1 MATGLDLLK
10 LKNELGFEPRTIL
23 DIGAQ
28 VGDFYRE
35 SKEVWPDS
43 QIMMIEATQE
53 CEPHLKKTG
62 GNYLIAVLSDSK
74 KTIPFYKT
82 RLAETNT
89 GNSVYKE
96 LTSAYSD
103 ENLIVEER
111 NTYTLDELYDGY
123 TETFDLIKL
132 DTQGSEIDIMNGG
145 SRLIKNTSVII
156 VEVSHVQYNEKAPL
170 VDEVGEYMESVGF
183 IYNMEIGWTHSNAW
197 QYVGASQ
204 VPKLVQRDLV
214 FVNKELING

>member
-1 MATGLDLLK
+1 MATGLNLLK
-10 LKNELGFEPRTIL
+10 LKHELKFEPRTIL
-23 DIGAQ
+23 DVGAQ
-28 VGDFYRE
+28 IGDFYRE

-53 CEPHLKKTG
+53 CEPYLKETG

-82 RLAETNT
+82 KLAETNT

-156 VEVSHVQYNEKAPL
+156 VEVSHVEYNEKAPL
-170 VDEVGEYMESVGF
+170 VDEVREYMESVGF
-183 IYNMEIGWTHSNAW
+183 IYNMEIGQTYSNEFN
-197 QYVGASQ
+197 G
-204 VPKLVQRDLV
+204 LIQRDLV
-214 FVNKELING
+214 FVNKELINE

>member
-1 MATGLDLLK
+1 M
-10 LKNELGFEPRTIL
+10 
-23 DIGAQ
+23 GAQ
-28 VGDFYRE
+28 IGDFYRE

-53 CEPHLKKTG
+53 CEPYLKETG

-82 RLAETNT
+82 KLAETNT

-123 TETFDLIKL
+123 TATFDLIKL

-156 VEVSHVQYNEKAPL
+156 VEVSHVEYNEKAPL
-170 VDEVGEYMESVGF
+170 VDEVREYMESVGF
-183 IYNMEIGWTHSNAW
+183 IYNMEIGQTYSNEFN
-197 QYVGASQ
+197 G
-204 VPKLVQRDLV
+204 LIQRDLV
-214 FVNKELING
+214 FVNKELINE

>member
-53 CEPHLKKTG
+53 CEPYLKDTG
-62 GNYLIAVLSDSK
+62 GNYLIAVLSDEK

-82 RLAETNT
+82 KLAETNT
-89 GNSVYKE
+89 GNSVYRE

-103 ENLIVEER
+103 DNLIVEDRE
-111 NTYTLDELYDGY
+111 TTTLDELYDGY
-123 TETFDLIKL
+123 TTIFDLVKL

-145 SRLIKNTSVII
+145 SRLLKNTAVVIL
-156 VEVSHVQYNEKAPL
+156 EVSHVEYNEKAPL
-170 VDEVGEYMESVGF
+170 VDEVKEYMESIGF
-183 IYNMEIGWTHSNAW
+183 VYNMEIGRSYSNDF
-197 QYVGASQ
+197 QTKDGII
-204 VPKLVQRDLV
+204 QRDYV
-214 FVNKELING
+214 FVNKEFVYE

>member
-1 MATGLDLLK
+1 MATGLNLLK
-10 LKNELGFEPRTIL
+10 LKHELKFEPRTIL
-23 DIGAQ
+23 DVGAQ
-28 VGDFYRE
+28 IGDFYRE

-53 CEPHLKKTG
+53 CEPYLKETG

-82 RLAETNT
+82 KLAETNT

-123 TETFDLIKL
+123 TATFDLIKL

-156 VEVSHVQYNEKAPL
+156 VEVSHVEYNEKAPL
-170 VDEVGEYMESVGF
+170 VDEVREYMESVGF
-183 IYNMEIGWTHSNAW
+183 IYNMEIGQTYSNEFN
-197 QYVGASQ
+197 G
-204 VPKLVQRDLV
+204 LIQRDLV

>member
-1 MATGLDLLK
+1 MATGLNLLK
-10 LKNELGFEPRTIL
+10 LKHELKFEPRTIL
-23 DIGAQ
+23 DVGAQ
-28 VGDFYRE
+28 IGDFYRE

-53 CEPHLKKTG
+53 CEPYLKETG

-82 RLAETNT
+82 KLAETNT

-123 TETFDLIKL
+123 TATFDLIKL

-156 VEVSHVQYNEKAPL
+156 VEVSHVEYNEKAPL
-170 VDEVGEYMESVGF
+170 VDEVREYMESVGF
-183 IYNMEIGWTHSNAW
+183 IYNMEIGQTYSNEFN
-197 QYVGASQ
+197 G
-204 VPKLVQRDLV
+204 LIQRDLV
-214 FVNKELING
+214 FLNKEFVYE

>member
-23 DIGAQ
+23 DVGAQ
-28 VGDFYRE
+28 IGDFYRE

-53 CEPHLKKTG
+53 CEPYLKETG

-82 RLAETNT
+82 KLAETNT

-123 TETFDLIKL
+123 TATFDLIKL

-156 VEVSHVQYNEKAPL
+156 VEVSHVEYNEKAPL
-170 VDEVGEYMESVGF
+170 VDEVREYMESVGF
-183 IYNMEIGWTHSNAW
+183 IYNMEIGQTYSNEFN
-197 QYVGASQ
+197 G
-204 VPKLVQRDLV
+204 LIQRDLV
-214 FVNKELING
+214 FVNKELINE